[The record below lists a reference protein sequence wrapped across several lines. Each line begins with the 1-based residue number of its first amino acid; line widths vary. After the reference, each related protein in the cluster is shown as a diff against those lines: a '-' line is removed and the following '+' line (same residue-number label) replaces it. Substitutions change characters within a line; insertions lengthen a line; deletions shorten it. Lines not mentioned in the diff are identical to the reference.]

1 MTMTTSMETH
11 EAAIMPY
18 SLRRNFNDQDQYY
31 FKKSGTKAK
40 TDDPKVTGS
49 LVRINRK

>member
-11 EAAIMPY
+11 EAAIMH
-18 SLRRNFNDQDQYY
+18 SLRRDFNDQDQYY
-31 FKKSGTKAK
+31 FKNSTKAK

-49 LVRINRK
+49 LDVRINRK

>member
-1 MTMTTSMETH
+1 METH

-18 SLRRNFNDQDQYY
+18 SLRRDFNDQDQYY
-31 FKKSGTKAK
+31 FKNSGTKAK